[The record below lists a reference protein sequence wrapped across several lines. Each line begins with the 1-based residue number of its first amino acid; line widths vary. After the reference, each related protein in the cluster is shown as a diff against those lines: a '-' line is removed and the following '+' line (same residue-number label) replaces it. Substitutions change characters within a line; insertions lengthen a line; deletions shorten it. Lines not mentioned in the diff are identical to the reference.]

1 MGHPGTRPQSHGLFS
16 SGRSDS
22 KGSRGYEGTPD
33 RLNTANIWHFS
44 PLGMNKP
51 FPNRIVTEEELL
63 QHVQDCNDRNKT
75 VVITNGCFDLLHPGH
90 IAYLEQARALG
101 DRLIVAVNDDDSVT
115 RLKGKNRPI
124 NSVYNRMAVLAG
136 LRSVDWVVSFSE
148 DTPARLIGAVKPQVL
163 VKGGD
168 YTVDQIAGANFVI
181 KEGGS
186 VKILDFIEGCSTS
199 SIFKTIQANQITKD

>member
-1 MGHPGTRPQSHGLFS
+1 
-16 SGRSDS
+16 
-22 KGSRGYEGTPD
+22 
-33 RLNTANIWHFS
+33 
-44 PLGMNKP
+44 MNKS

-63 QHVQDCNDRNKT
+63 QHVQDCSDRNKT

>member
-1 MGHPGTRPQSHGLFS
+1 
-16 SGRSDS
+16 
-22 KGSRGYEGTPD
+22 
-33 RLNTANIWHFS
+33 
-44 PLGMNKP
+44 MNNP

-124 NSVYNRMAVLAG
+124 NSVCRICNLNYIV
-136 LRSVDWVVSFSE
+136 
-148 DTPARLIGAVKPQVL
+148 
-163 VKGGD
+163 
-168 YTVDQIAGANFVI
+168 
-181 KEGGS
+181 
-186 VKILDFIEGCSTS
+186 
-199 SIFKTIQANQITKD
+199 